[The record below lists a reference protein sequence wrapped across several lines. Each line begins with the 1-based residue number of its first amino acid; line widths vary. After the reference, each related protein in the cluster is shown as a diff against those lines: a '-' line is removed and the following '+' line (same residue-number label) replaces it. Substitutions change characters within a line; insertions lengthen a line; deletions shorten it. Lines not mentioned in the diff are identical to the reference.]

1 LHMVHQGHGSTAIYG
16 KQQSYSDA
24 MGNTKQ

>member
-1 LHMVHQGHGSTAIYG
+1 VHQGHGSTAIYG